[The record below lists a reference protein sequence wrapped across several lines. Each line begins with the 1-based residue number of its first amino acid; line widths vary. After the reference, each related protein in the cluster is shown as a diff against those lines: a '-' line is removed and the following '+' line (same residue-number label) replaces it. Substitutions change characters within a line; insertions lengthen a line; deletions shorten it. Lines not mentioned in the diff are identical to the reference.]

1 MHEQPQDRFMR
12 RALALARDS
21 IRAGGRPFGAVL
33 VRQGQVLAEAANAI
47 HCTADPTDHAE
58 MRAIRQ
64 ASAALGSPRLDGC
77 VIYASGHPCPMCLA
91 AMYLCGIE
99 QAWYAYS
106 NEQGQV
112 YGLSTAAVYERL
124 ARGPGDPGSGLQ
136 VLLPEGEQGLYAQW
150 QQAREGDQG

>member
-1 MHEQPQDRFMR
+1 MHEQAQEQFMR
-12 RALALARDS
+12 RAIALARENIS
-21 IRAGGRPFGAVL
+21 AGGRPFGAVL
-33 VRQGQVLAEAANAI
+33 VRQGQVLAEAANTI

-106 NEQGQV
+106 NEQGQP

-124 ARGPGDPGSGLQ
+124 ARGPAASGSGLQ
-136 VLLPEGEQGLYAQW
+136 ALLPEGEQGLYAQW
-150 QQAREGDQG
+150 SQAQARAQG